1 LVQVVFTETRF
12 YKVPLLTLVSVTSR
26 GSQMLGVWLVRVGA
40 AAAVQAGGARR
51 ETDREKEFCRFCLCC
66 SCVNE

>member
-1 LVQVVFTETRF
+1 
-12 YKVPLLTLVSVTSR
+12 
-26 GSQMLGVWLVRVGA
+26 MLGVWLVRVGA

-51 ETDREKEFCRFCLCC
+51 ETDREKEFCRFCLYC